1 MQSHQSHQQQPSQPP
16 KQAAYNQPT
25 NPITHTPSEQ
35 RMPQSPY
42 QNDHRPRHRGDALP
56 SITRNAGSQPSNSS
70 ALHDLSTRHQESQK
84 TMRNAADT
92 LDTEY
97 GVEQQPAE
105 GDIAHA
111 VQGKSADARARAQ
124 AGAHA
129 GAVGS
134 AEGPGAPGYEKGEMA
149 DLDRKREMHDRM
161 LGDRVGQSPAEPDG
175 ETVEREEVRRRK
187 LRQDEEVDV
196 VGAASR
202 GSKGKVV

>member
-1 MQSHQSHQQQPSQPP
+1 
-16 KQAAYNQPT
+16 
-25 NPITHTPSEQ
+25 
-35 RMPQSPY
+35 
-42 QNDHRPRHRGDALP
+42 
-56 SITRNAGSQPSNSS
+56 
-70 ALHDLSTRHQESQK
+70 
-84 TMRNAADT
+84 MRNAAST

-105 GDIAHA
+105 GDIARA

-149 DLDRKREMHDRM
+149 DLDQKREMHDRM
-161 LGDRVGQSPAEPDG
+161 LGDRVGQSPAEP
-175 ETVEREEVRRRK
+175 EEVRSRK

-202 GSKGKVV
+202 GSKGRVV

>member
-1 MQSHQSHQQQPSQPP
+1 MQSHHQQQPPQPP

-25 NPITHTPSEQ
+25 NPVTHTPSEQ
-35 RMPQSPY
+35 RTSQSSS
-42 QNDHRPRHRGDALP
+42 QNPSQYDHLPRHRGDALSP
-56 SITRNAGSQPSNSS
+56 ITRNAGSQPSNSNS
-70 ALHDLSTRHQESQK
+70 KSSKHQES
-84 TMRNAADT
+84 MRNAAST

-105 GDIAHA
+105 GDIARA

-149 DLDRKREMHDRM
+149 DLDQKREMHDRM
-161 LGDRVGQSPAEPDG
+161 LGDRVGQSPAEP
-175 ETVEREEVRRRK
+175 EEVRSRK

-202 GSKGKVV
+202 VSKGRVV

>member
-1 MQSHQSHQQQPSQPP
+1 MQSSHHHHQQPPQPP

-25 NPITHTPSEQ
+25 NPVTHTPSEQ
-35 RMPQSPY
+35 RTSQSSS
-42 QNDHRPRHRGDALP
+42 QNPSQYDHLPRHRGDALSP
-56 SITRNAGSQPSNSS
+56 ITRNAASQPSNSNTNPNTS
-70 ALHDLSTRHQESQK
+70 KHQEA
-84 TMRNAADT
+84 MRNAAST

-105 GDIAHA
+105 GDIARA

-149 DLDRKREMHDRM
+149 DLDQKREMHDRM
-161 LGDRVGQSPAEPDG
+161 LGDRVGQSPAEPED
-175 ETVEREEVRRRK
+175 EVRRRK

-202 GSKGKVV
+202 GSKGRVV

>member
-1 MQSHQSHQQQPSQPP
+1 MQSHHQQPPQPP
-16 KQAAYNQPT
+16 KQAAYNQAS
-25 NPITHTPSEQ
+25 NPVTHTPSEQ
-35 RMPQSPY
+35 RIPQNQSSSQSQY
-42 QNDHRPRHRGDALP
+42 DRLPRHRGDALP
-56 SITRNAGSQPSNSS
+56 AITRNAASQPSNSQ
-70 ALHDLSTRHQESQK
+70 DQSTKHQASQQ
-84 TMRNAADT
+84 TMRNAGET

-111 VQGKSADARARAQ
+111 VQSKSADARARAQ

-149 DLDRKREMHDRM
+149 DLDQKREMHDRM
-161 LGDRVGQSPAEPDG
+161 LGDRVGQSPAEPEG
-175 ETVEREEVRRRK
+175 ETEAVRRRK

-202 GSKGKVV
+202 GSAGKVV